1 MILTIFQYYFRLKK
15 ASTSSPVGP
24 SDENVYNPSRD
35 LFSKTSA
42 TTPTTA
48 PTPATTTAPPV
59 AAANKDNNPDG
70 IKDVY
75 SPTQD
80 VEDFYRPPP
89 PQSTSGLRPPGGPPP
104 SGLGGS
110 GYNPRNDLINNQQPG
125 VWDANYDNSNQRSN
139 YYQQDGQQNLNQN
152 IQNSNNSAPAPV
164 RGDPRANRR
173 DPRRRD

>member
-1 MILTIFQYYFRLKK
+1 MILTIIQYYFRLKK

-35 LFSKTSA
+35 LFSKTST

-125 VWDANYDNSNQRSN
+125 VWDTNYDSSNQRSN
-139 YYQQDGQQNLNQN
+139 YYQDGQNP
-152 IQNSNNSAPAPV
+152 IQNNSAPAPV

>member
-1 MILTIFQYYFRLKK
+1 MQSKYTFFFSYKFFRLKK

-35 LFSKTSA
+35 LFSKTS
-42 TTPTTA
+42 
-48 PTPATTTAPPV
+48 TPATTTPTPAATLPV
-59 AAANKDNNPDG
+59 IGNKDNIADGG

-89 PQSTSGLRPPGGPPP
+89 QPTSGLRPPGGPPP

-110 GYNPRNDLINNQQPG
+110 GYNPRTDLINNQQPG
-125 VWDANYDNSNQRSN
+125 VWDTNYDNSNQRSN
-139 YYQQDGQQNLNQN
+139 YYQDGQNP
-152 IQNSNNSAPAPV
+152 IQNQNNSAPAPV